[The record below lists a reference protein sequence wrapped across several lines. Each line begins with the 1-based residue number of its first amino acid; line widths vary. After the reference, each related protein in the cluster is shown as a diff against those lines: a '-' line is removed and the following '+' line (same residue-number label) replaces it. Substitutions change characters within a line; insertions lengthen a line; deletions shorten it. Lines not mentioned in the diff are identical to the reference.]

1 MTVQLTDEQVAAIRN
16 GCEGVT
22 PGPWVFAEENA
33 GLMSDHGYVL
43 LHGKPG
49 AGGWEQNLFISVG
62 CSYNAAKALGSG
74 APEANAAHIA
84 RCDPDTIRAITSE
97 LLEARAEIER
107 MREALLFYADGAPV
121 CENDEAGGG
130 IRTSGCKHQ
139 RCEFPECAKPQFPT
153 WDNGGRAR
161 AALKGEQP

>member
-1 MTVQLTDEQVAAIRN
+1 MTDHDVAVRAARAAFAYWCNINGIGPDDQEPEWRNNVVRRVELVGMMHAALEAVAPAIR
-16 GCEGVT
+16 
-22 PGPWVFAEENA
+22 AE
-33 GLMSDHGYVL
+33 
-43 LHGKPG
+43 
-49 AGGWEQNLFISVG
+49 
-62 CSYNAAKALGSG
+62 ALG
-74 APEANAAHIA
+74 ETDAAHIA
-84 RCDPDTIRAITSE
+84 SCDPDTIRAITSE

-161 AALKGEQP
+161 AALKGDQP